1 MREDFIHYLWRLAR
15 FDLRELTTTT
25 GEPIRIQHFG
35 LHNVNAGPDFS
46 SAKINIGGINWAG
59 NVEMHLKSSE
69 WYEHNHQED
78 RAYDNVILHVVLEE
92 DRPVFRPNGERIPCL
107 ELRGRIPSGLV
118 QNYWRL
124 LHNES
129 WIPCQNQLNQV
140 PEITRNLWLDRL
152 LANRLNQ
159 RGTEM
164 YERLKA
170 TNRDWEELFYQSL
183 ARSLGGKINSDA
195 MDMLARSL
203 PLRVILKHKHSLL
216 QLEALLFG
224 QAGLIPTATEEMYP
238 QQLAREYKLLAT
250 KHQLTPLPPTIWRYL
265 RLRPANFPEVRIAQL
280 ARLLAVTGQL
290 FGKTLA
296 AANVSELEN
305 MYDVSLSNYWQN
317 HYRFGRESKRSVKRL
332 GKDSVRSIL
341 VNTVAPAYYL
351 YGKLRDNGSYQT
363 KALELLEA
371 LPPEKNLVLTN
382 WENLGM
388 KATDAGRSQAL
399 LELKKNFCSQ
409 KRCLDCSIGCAILR
423 NNGQNIPVLTVNEE
437 AVVYALTGS

>member
-15 FDLRELTTTT
+15 FDLRELATTT
-25 GEPIRIQHFG
+25 GEAITIQNFG

-46 SAKINIGGINWAG
+46 SAKVKIAGIHWIG
-59 NVEMHLKSSE
+59 NVEMHLKSSD
-69 WYEHNHQED
+69 WYAHKHQED
-78 RAYDNVILHVVLEE
+78 PAYNNVILHVVLEE

-107 ELRGRIPSGLV
+107 ELRGRIPAGLA
-118 QNYWRL
+118 QTYWRL

-140 PEITRNLWLDRL
+140 PAITRDLWLDRL
-152 LANRLNQ
+152 AANRLDQ

-164 YERLKA
+164 EERLNA

-203 PLRVILKHKHSLL
+203 PLRVILKHKHSQL

-224 QAGLIPTATEEMYP
+224 QAGLIPTELEETYTK
-238 QQLAREYKLLAT
+238 QLAREYSLLAT
-250 KHQLTPLPPTIWRYL
+250 KYQLTALPATVWRYL

-280 ARLLAVTGQL
+280 ARLLSVTGQL

-296 AANVSELEN
+296 ATNVSELEN
-305 MYDVSLSNYWQN
+305 MYEVTLSNYWQT
-317 HYRFGRESKRSVKRL
+317 HYRFGKESKRSVKRL
-332 GKDSVRSIL
+332 GKESVRSIL

-351 YGKLRDNGSYQT
+351 YGKLRDNMGFQT
-363 KALELLEA
+363 KALELLEG
-371 LPPEKNLVLTN
+371 LPAEKNLILTK
-382 WENLGM
+382 WDSLGI
-388 KATDAGRSQAL
+388 KALDAKQSQAL
-399 LELKKNFCSQ
+399 LELKKNYCNR
-409 KRCLDCSIGCAILR
+409 KKCLECSIGCAILR
-423 NNGQNIPVLTVNEE
+423 TNGHQPPVLTVNEE